1 MSKLELTYPDK
12 ALLHSSMEKI
22 CDTPGIKGLI
32 FMCVGVVEDGA
43 YSSVCVNCPGHA
55 DGEVALIM
63 NAVLAEARKHGVS
76 REEYITKA
84 REAKDGNA

>member
-32 FMCVGVVEDGA
+32 FMCVGVVEDG
-43 YSSVCVNCPGHA
+43 
-55 DGEVALIM
+55 EVALIM

>member
-32 FMCVGVVEDGA
+32 FMCVGTHPSA
-43 YSSVCVNCPGHA
+43 
-55 DGEVALIM
+55 
-63 NAVLAEARKHGVS
+63 
-76 REEYITKA
+76 
-84 REAKDGNA
+84 